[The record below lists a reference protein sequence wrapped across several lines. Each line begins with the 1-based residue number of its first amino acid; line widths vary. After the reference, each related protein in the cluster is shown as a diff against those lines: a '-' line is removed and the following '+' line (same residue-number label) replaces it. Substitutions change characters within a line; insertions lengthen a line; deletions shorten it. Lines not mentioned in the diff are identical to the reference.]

1 MKLLIVDDSMIIR
14 KAIQKFAS
22 KKKFQV
28 IGEAVNGIEALKIFQ
43 QERPHVVTMDISMPE
58 MDGLECI
65 KRMVQID
72 EKIKIIA
79 ITALVAQE
87 SMLDAMNV
95 GAKGFIQ
102 KPFNDEKLEKAFQIL
117 SES

>member
-14 KAIQKFAS
+14 RAIRSFAN
-22 KKKFQV
+22 KKGINV
-28 IGEAVNGIEALKIFQ
+28 VGEAANGVEAVKIFQ
-43 QERPHVVTMDISMPE
+43 QEQPNAVTMDITMPE
-58 MDGLECI
+58 MNGLECI
-65 KRMVQID
+65 QKLVTLSSNV
-72 EKIKIIA
+72 KIVV

-87 SMLDAMNV
+87 NMLDAMNA

-102 KPFNDEKLEKAFQIL
+102 KPFNEEKLEEVFRIL